1 MNNLMKH
8 FFSFVLLVGFV
19 STSVYAGEPN
29 VKSGMWKWS
38 MTMQMA
44 GMSFELPPTTYSS
57 CLTKKDLIPQAPNT
71 NEQCKMLKNRV
82 TSDGVEWKMEC
93 RSEAGKSTS
102 EGKMIYSKTRA
113 KGEITVQTNGMTM
126 VSKVSGHYIGN
137 CN

>member
-1 MNNLMKH
+1 MNKLLKH
-8 FFSFVLLVGFV
+8 FFSVVLLVGFA
-19 STSVYAGEPN
+19 SMSVYAGEPN

-57 CLTKKDLIPQAPNT
+57 CLTKKDLIPQASNT
-71 NEQCKMLKNRV
+71 NKQCKMLKNRV

-93 RSEAGKSTS
+93 SSEAGKSTS
-102 EGKMIYSKTRA
+102 EGKMIYANTTA
-113 KGEITVQTNGMTM
+113 KGEITVITNGMTM
-126 VSKVSGHYIGN
+126 VSKISGRYIGN

>member
-1 MNNLMKH
+1 
-8 FFSFVLLVGFV
+8 
-19 STSVYAGEPN
+19 
-29 VKSGMWKWS
+29 
-38 MTMQMA
+38 MA
-44 GMSFELPPTTYSS
+44 GMSFELPPTTYSA

-93 RSEAGKSTS
+93 NSESGKSTS